1 MNASCRPAWEHADD
15 APGRRG
21 VLLLIVLSMLTLFLM
36 LGATYL
42 VVAIRARETARAYA
56 RLTFGSDEA
65 RIPHARLLDNV
76 ALGVVRGGVTP
87 SAAGAG
93 APGVAFE
100 SLLAD
105 KYGQATLTGTAT
117 AISTTSPVITCSK
130 ACMGMS

>member
-93 APGVAFE
+93 GGRPRMQVARQRLPVPASAPAR
-100 SLLAD
+100 LPA
-105 KYGQATLTGTAT
+105 
-117 AISTTSPVITCSK
+117 
-130 ACMGMS
+130 